1 MAQHSLC
8 MGLGRMCMGV
18 ACAWVGLHLGCVC
31 VLGVPVMLV
40 CACGAGAGRI
50 RVSMPMH
57 VPTCA
62 NVLKIALWPGLA
74 EGGSL
79 RMLH

>member
-1 MAQHSLC
+1 MKLC
-8 MGLGRMCMGV
+8 TGLGRMCMGLHV
-18 ACAWVGLHLGCVC
+18 HGWVCIWAVC
-31 VLGVPVMLV
+31 VMCVHVMLV

-62 NVLKIALWPGLA
+62 NVLKIAQWPGLA

>member
-1 MAQHSLC
+1 MSDGLEAGGLELC

-18 ACAWVGLHLGCVC
+18 CIWAVCA
-31 VLGVPVMLV
+31 LGVAVMFV
-40 CACGAGAGRI
+40 CACGAGAGCI
-50 RVSMPMH
+50 RVSMPMR

-62 NVLKIALWPGLA
+62 NVLKIAQRPGLA